1 MVTVVGWSG
10 AGLLLYAADGTV
22 KSVLYQK
29 IMKENVQPS
38 EILADL
44 GYAAR

>member
-1 MVTVVGWSG
+1 MVTVVD
-10 AGLLLYAADGTV
+10 GLGLLYAADGTV

-44 GYAAR
+44 GYAARQ